1 MTYFIWTVV
10 RAAEATPSG
19 FSWTNVFVVEEL
31 VEKKNKVKVLATLI
45 LFRMY
50 EGDTAAKHKHRLE
63 GFDKKKGQGRFC
75 VEVVKEG

>member
-1 MTYFIWTVV
+1 MLYIILYFV
-10 RAAEATPSG
+10 RAAEPTPSG

-31 VEKKNKVKVLATLI
+31 VQKKNKVKVLATLI

-63 GFDKKKGQGRFC
+63 GFDPNKKGPR
-75 VEVVKEG
+75 